1 MQLGRR
7 VLCSKSL
14 FKTQEHLGKIM
25 HSAVRTSSLA
35 LLCAG
40 FAIAIP
46 AAAGAADFAQ
56 VYQDALAN
64 DPTYQQAHA
73 TYMAAR
79 EARPEAWA
87 ALLPQISGSA
97 GKTWAHSSGLTT
109 QIGSSATGVVAPSS
123 FYAATST
130 GARQWSLNLSQQ
142 LFSWTDW
149 MSLKAA
155 NSQVAEAQATYEAA
169 AQNLILRVA
178 TAYFNV
184 LSALDTLQA
193 QESSLQAF
201 DLQLEQANK
210 RFQVGLIA
218 ITDVEQARAA
228 RDTAAAAVIAD
239 KQALANTV
247 DQLEVITGRQ
257 YDTLSEPAKDMP
269 LVTPSP
275 ANQNTWVQTSLQQNL
290 SLIASRLAADVAR
303 DNVRIA
309 FGGHL
314 PTVSL
319 IASRSYNSSSMD
331 ESIVGLGTFN
341 GLPSWSNDRQIG
353 LEVTVPIFS
362 GGGTEARVHQ
372 AQYQWIAAK
381 DAVEQASR
389 STVQQARD
397 SYLGVISGI
406 AHVQALQQALT
417 SSQTAYRATEA
428 GYRVGTQT
436 EVDVLNA
443 LSTLVQ
449 AKTNYA
455 SSRYAYINSVV
466 QLRFAA
472 GTLDANEVQAINH
485 WLTSS
490 ASVSP
495 GAITPEAM
503 TPPSPPP
510 TPKPPPAPPPP

>member
-1 MQLGRR
+1 
-7 VLCSKSL
+7 
-14 FKTQEHLGKIM
+14 M
-25 HSAVRTSSLA
+25 HRAVRTSSLA
-35 LLCAG
+35 SLCAG
-40 FAIAIP
+40 FAIALP
-46 AAAGAADFAQ
+46 AAAPAADFLQ

-64 DPTYQQAHA
+64 DPTYQQANA

-87 ALLPQISGSA
+87 ALLPQITGSA
-97 GKTWAHSSGLTT
+97 GRSIDHSAGLSSS
-109 QIGSSATGVVAPSS
+109 IGSSASGAPVTTS
-123 FYAATST
+123 FYGVSHTNAH
-130 GARQWSLNLSQQ
+130 QWSLNLSEE
-142 LFSWTDW
+142 LFSWSDW
-149 MSLKAA
+149 MSLKSAD
-155 NSQVAEAQATYEAA
+155 SQVAEAQATYQSA
-169 AQNLILRVA
+169 AQDLVLRVA

-228 RDTAAAAVIAD
+228 RDTAAAAVISD
-239 KQALANTV
+239 KQALATAE
-247 DQLEVITGRQ
+247 DQLQVITGRQ
-257 YDTLSEPAKDMP
+257 YDTLSEPGSGMP
-269 LVTPSP
+269 LVMPNP
-275 ANQNTWVQTSLQQNL
+275 ANQDQWVTTSLQQNL
-290 SLIASRLAADVAR
+290 ALIASRLAADVAR
-303 DNVRIA
+303 DNVRVA

-314 PTVSL
+314 PTLSL
-319 IASRSYNSSSMD
+319 SASRSFNSAGVD
-331 ESIVGLGTFN
+331 ETFSQGPTTIGTFN
-341 GLPSWSNDRQIG
+341 LPSWANDRQIA

-381 DAVEQASR
+381 DAMEQASR
-389 STVQQARD
+389 STEQQARD
-397 SYLGVISGI
+397 AYLGVISGI

-455 SSRYAYINSVV
+455 SSRYAYITSVV

-472 GTLDANEVQAINH
+472 GTLDPNEVQAINR
-485 WLTSS
+485 WLTNP

-495 GAITPEAM
+495 GPITPEAL
-503 TPPSPPP
+503 TPPAPAP
-510 TPKPPPAPPPP
+510 TPKPPPAPPLPQP

>member
-1 MQLGRR
+1 M
-7 VLCSKSL
+7 
-14 FKTQEHLGKIM
+14 HL
-25 HSAVRTSSLA
+25 AVRTSSLA

-40 FAIAIP
+40 FTIALP
-46 AAAGAADFAQ
+46 VAAAAADFTQ

-64 DPTYQQAHA
+64 DPTYQQANA

-87 ALLPQISGSA
+87 SLLPQISGSA
-97 GKTWAHSSGLTT
+97 GRILDHSAGLSTSIGASASG
-109 QIGSSATGVVAPSS
+109 QPVPSS
-123 FYAATST
+123 FYATT
-130 GARQWSLNLSQQ
+130 HNNARQWSLNLSQE
-142 LFSWTDW
+142 LFSWSDW
-149 MSLKAA
+149 MTLKAA
-155 NSQVAEAQATYEAA
+155 DSQVAEAQATYQAA

-178 TAYFNV
+178 TSYFNV
-184 LSALDTLQA
+184 LAALDTLQA
-193 QESSLQAF
+193 QESSLKAF

-210 RFQVGLIA
+210 RFEVGLIA

-239 KQALANTV
+239 KQSLATAE

-257 YDTLSEPAKDMP
+257 YDTLSEPGADMP
-269 LVTPSP
+269 LVTPNP
-275 ANQNTWVQTSLQQNL
+275 ASQDQWVQTSLQQNL

-303 DNVRIA
+303 ENVRIA

-319 IASRSYNSSSMD
+319 VASRSFNSAGVD
-331 ESIVGLGTFN
+331 ESIVGLGDFN
-341 GLPSWSNDRQIG
+341 LPSWTNDRQIG

-362 GGGTEARVHQ
+362 GGGTQARVHQ

-389 STVQQARD
+389 STVQQSRD
-397 SYLGVISGI
+397 AYLGVISGI
-406 AHVQALQQALT
+406 AHVQALQQAMT

-449 AKTNYA
+449 AKTNFA
-455 SSRYAYINSVV
+455 SSRYAYITSVV

-485 WLTSS
+485 WLGSS
-490 ASVSP
+490 ASVSL
-495 GAITPEAM
+495 GAITPESM
-503 TPPSPPP
+503 TPPAPAP
-510 TPKPPPAPPPP
+510 TPKPPAAPPPPPNP

>member
-1 MQLGRR
+1 
-7 VLCSKSL
+7 
-14 FKTQEHLGKIM
+14 M
-25 HSAVRTSSLA
+25 HRAVRTSSLA

-40 FAIAIP
+40 FITGLP
-46 AAAGAADFAQ
+46 AVATAADFTQ
-56 VYQDALAN
+56 VFQDALAH

-87 ALLPQISGSA
+87 LLLPQISGSA
-97 GKTWAHSSGLTT
+97 GKTWQHTSGLTT
-109 QIGSSATGVVAPSS
+109 QIGSSAAGVSGPQS
-123 FYAATST
+123 FYDRSHIDAK
-130 GARQWSLNLSQQ
+130 QWSLNLSED
-142 LFSWTDW
+142 LFSWADW
-149 MSLKAA
+149 VGLKAA
-155 NSQVAEAQATYEAA
+155 DSQVAQAQATYQAA

-193 QESSLQAF
+193 QESSLKAF
-201 DLQLEQANK
+201 DLQLQQANK
-210 RFQVGLIA
+210 RFEVGLIA

-228 RDTAAAAVIAD
+228 RDTAAAAVIAA
-239 KQALANTV
+239 KQSLATAE

-257 YDTLSEPAKDMP
+257 YDTLSEPGSDMP
-269 LVTPSP
+269 LVMPTP
-275 ANQNTWVQTSLQQNL
+275 ADQNQWIQTSLQQNL
-290 SLIASRLAADVAR
+290 TLIASRLAADVAR

-309 FGGHL
+309 FSGHL
-314 PTVSL
+314 PILSL
-319 IASRSYNSSSMD
+319 VASRSFSSTSTD
-331 ESIVGLGTFN
+331 ESIVGIGTFN
-341 GLPSWSNDRQIG
+341 GLPAWSNDRQIG
-353 LEVTVPIFS
+353 LQVTVPIFS

-397 SYLGVISGI
+397 AYLGVISGI

-449 AKTNYA
+449 AKTNFA
-455 SSRYAYINSVV
+455 SSRYAYITSVV
-466 QLRFAA
+466 QLRYAA
-472 GTLDANEVQAINH
+472 GTLDPNEVQAINR
-485 WLTSS
+485 WLTTP

-495 GAITPEAM
+495 GPITPEAL
-503 TPPSPPP
+503 TPAAPAP
-510 TPKPPPAPPPP
+510 TPKPPAAPPPP

>member
-1 MQLGRR
+1 
-7 VLCSKSL
+7 
-14 FKTQEHLGKIM
+14 M
-25 HSAVRTSSLA
+25 HRAVRTSSLA
-35 LLCAG
+35 FLCATFLIG
-40 FAIAIP
+40 IP
-46 AAAGAADFAQ
+46 AAAPAADFAQ
-56 VYQDALAN
+56 VYQDALAS
-64 DPTYQQAHA
+64 DPTFQEAHA
-73 TYMAAR
+73 NYMAAR

-87 ALLPQISGSA
+87 VLLPQISGSA
-97 GKTWAHSSGLTT
+97 GKTLDHASGLTT
-109 QIGSSATGVVAPSS
+109 SGFDTAPGGGLAPSTY
-123 FYAATST
+123 YAATHT
-130 GARQWSLNLSQQ
+130 NATQWSLNLSEE

-149 MSLKAA
+149 MSLKSADK
-155 NSQVAEAQATYEAA
+155 QVAEAQATYEAA
-169 AQNLILRVA
+169 AQDLILRVA

-184 LSALDTLQA
+184 LSALDTMQA

-210 RFQVGLIA
+210 RYQVGLIA

-228 RDTAAAAVIAD
+228 RDNAAALVIAA
-239 KQALANTV
+239 KQSLAAAE
-247 DQLEVITGRQ
+247 DQLQVITGRQ
-257 YDTLSEPAKDMP
+257 YDTLSEPGTDMP

-275 ANQNTWVQTSLQQNL
+275 ADQNRWVQTSIEQNL

-314 PTVSL
+314 PTLSL
-319 IASRSYNSSSMD
+319 VASRSFNSSSTD

-341 GLPSWSNDRQIG
+341 GLPGWTNDRQIG
-353 LEVTVPIFS
+353 LEITVPIFS

-372 AQYQWIAAK
+372 AEYQWIAAK
-381 DAVEQASR
+381 DAYQQASR
-389 STVQQARD
+389 TTEQQARD
-397 SYLGVISGI
+397 AYLGVISGI
-406 AHVQALQQALT
+406 AHVQALEQALT

-455 SSRYAYINSVV
+455 SSRYAYITSIV
-466 QLRFAA
+466 QLRYAA
-472 GTLDANEVQAINH
+472 GTLDPNEVQAINH
-485 WLTSS
+485 WLTAP

-495 GAITPEAM
+495 GPITPQAM
-503 TPPSPPP
+503 TPAAPAP
-510 TPKPPPAPPPP
+510 TPKPPPPPPPESQ

>member
-1 MQLGRR
+1 
-7 VLCSKSL
+7 
-14 FKTQEHLGKIM
+14 M
-25 HSAVRTSSLA
+25 HRAVRTSSLA

-40 FAIAIP
+40 FATALP
-46 AAAGAADFAQ
+46 AVTTAADFTQ

-87 ALLPQISGSA
+87 ALLPQISGTA
-97 GKTWAHSSGLTT
+97 GKSWDHTAGRTT
-109 QIGSSATGVVAPSS
+109 QVGSSASGGFGPSS
-123 FYAATST
+123 LYDTTHTNAH
-130 GARQWSLNLSQQ
+130 QWSLNLSED
-142 LFSWTDW
+142 LFSYADW
-149 MSLKAA
+149 MNLKSAD
-155 NSQVAEAQATYEAA
+155 SQVAEAQATYESAS
-169 AQNLILRVA
+169 QNLILRVA

-193 QESSLQAF
+193 QQSSLQAF
-201 DLQLEQANK
+201 DLQLQQADK
-210 RFQVGLIA
+210 RFEVGLIA

-228 RDTAAAAVIAD
+228 RDTAAAAVIGD
-239 KQALANTV
+239 KQALATAV

-257 YDTLSEPAKDMP
+257 YDTLSEPGSNMP

-275 ANQNTWVQTSLQQNL
+275 ADQNQWVQTSLQQNL
-290 SLIASRLAADVAR
+290 TLIASRLAADVAR
-303 DNVRIA
+303 DNVRVA

-314 PTVSL
+314 PILSL
-319 IASRSYNSSSMD
+319 VASRSFNSSSID
-331 ESIVGLGTFN
+331 ESIVGIGTFN
-341 GLPSWSNDRQIG
+341 GLPNWSNDRQIG
-353 LEVTVPIFS
+353 LQVTVPIFS
-362 GGGTEARVHQ
+362 GGATEARVHQ

-397 SYLGVISGI
+397 AYLGVISGI

-455 SSRYAYINSVV
+455 SSRYAYITSVV

-472 GTLDANEVQAINH
+472 GTLDANEVQAIDQ
-485 WLTSS
+485 WLNTA

-503 TPPSPPP
+503 TPPAPAP
-510 TPKPPPAPPPP
+510 TPKPPPAPPPPPNP

>member
-1 MQLGRR
+1 MQR
-7 VLCSKSL
+7 
-14 FKTQEHLGKIM
+14 
-25 HSAVRTSSLA
+25 AVRISSLA
-35 LLCAG
+35 FLCAG
-40 FAIAIP
+40 FIMGLP
-46 AAAGAADFAQ
+46 AAATAADFAQ

-64 DPTYQQAHA
+64 DPTFQQAHA
-73 TYMAAR
+73 NYMAAR

-87 ALLPQISGSA
+87 VLLPQISGSA
-97 GKTWAHSSGLTT
+97 GGTLDHAAGLATNIGGTASGV
-109 QIGSSATGVVAPSS
+109 AAPSS
-123 FYAATST
+123 FYAVTHST
-130 GARQWSLNLSQQ
+130 ARQWSLNLSED
-142 LFSWTDW
+142 LFSWSDW

-155 NSQVAEAQATYEAA
+155 DSQVAEAQATYEAA
-169 AQNLILRVA
+169 AQDLILRVA

-184 LSALDTLQA
+184 LAALDTLQA

-210 RFQVGLIA
+210 RYEVGLIA

-228 RDTAAAAVIAD
+228 RDTAAAAVIAA
-239 KQALANTV
+239 KQSLASAE

-257 YDTLSEPAKDMP
+257 YDTLSEPGANMP
-269 LVTPSP
+269 LVMPSP
-275 ANQNTWVQTSLQQNL
+275 ASQNQWVQTSLQQNL

-303 DNVRIA
+303 ENVRIA

-314 PTVSL
+314 PTLSL
-319 IASRSYNSSSMD
+319 VASRSFNSTGVD
-331 ESIVGLGTFN
+331 ESIVGLGTFS
-341 GLPSWSNDRQIG
+341 LPSWTNDRQIG

-372 AQYQWIAAK
+372 AEYQWIAAK
-381 DAVEQASR
+381 DAVEQSSR

-397 SYLGVISGI
+397 AYLGVISGI

-455 SSRYAYINSVV
+455 SSRYAYITSVV
-466 QLRFAA
+466 QLRYAA
-472 GTLDANEVQAINH
+472 GTLDPNEVQAVNQ
-485 WLTSS
+485 WLTSP

-495 GAITPEAM
+495 GPITPEAM
-503 TPPSPPP
+503 TPPSPEP
-510 TPKPPPAPPPP
+510 TPQPPPPPPPPNP

>member
-1 MQLGRR
+1 
-7 VLCSKSL
+7 
-14 FKTQEHLGKIM
+14 M
-25 HSAVRTSSLA
+25 HPAVRTSSLA

-40 FAIAIP
+40 VAIGLP
-46 AAAGAADFAQ
+46 AAAAAADFTQ

-64 DPTYQQAHA
+64 DPTYQQAYA
-73 TYMAAR
+73 NYQAAR
-79 EARPEAWA
+79 EAKPEAWA

-97 GKTWAHSSGLTT
+97 GRSLDHSSGLSSSIGTT
-109 QIGSSATGVVAPSS
+109 ASGAPASSS
-123 FYAATST
+123 FYAVTHTNAH
-130 GARQWSLNLSQQ
+130 QWSLNLSED
-142 LFSWTDW
+142 LFSWADW
-149 MSLKAA
+149 VGLKSAD
-155 NSQVAEAQATYEAA
+155 SQVAEAQATYEAA
-169 AQNLILRVA
+169 GQNLILRVA

-239 KQALANTV
+239 KQALASAE
-247 DQLEVITGRQ
+247 DQLQVITGRQ
-257 YDTLSEPAKDMP
+257 YDTLSEPGADMP
-269 LVTPSP
+269 LVMPNP
-275 ANQNTWVQTSLQQNL
+275 ANQDQWVQTSLQQNL

-309 FGGHL
+309 FSGHL

-319 IASRSYNSSSMD
+319 TASRSFNSAGVD
-331 ESIVGLGTFN
+331 ENISQGPFDIGTFN
-341 GLPSWSNDRQIG
+341 LPSWTNDRQIG

-381 DAVEQASR
+381 DGMEQISR
-389 STVQQARD
+389 TTEQQARD
-397 SYLGVISGI
+397 AYLGVISGI

-455 SSRYAYINSVV
+455 SSRYAYITSVV
-466 QLRFAA
+466 QLRYAA
-472 GTLDANEVQAINH
+472 GTLDPNEVQAIDH
-485 WLTSS
+485 WLS
-490 ASVSP
+490 APSSVSP
-495 GAITPEAM
+495 GPITPEAM
-503 TPPSPPP
+503 TPAAPEP
-510 TPKPPPAPPPP
+510 TPKPPPPPPLQP

>member
-1 MQLGRR
+1 
-7 VLCSKSL
+7 
-14 FKTQEHLGKIM
+14 
-25 HSAVRTSSLA
+25 A
-35 LLCAG
+35 
-40 FAIAIP
+40 
-46 AAAGAADFAQ
+46 
-56 VYQDALAN
+56 
-64 DPTYQQAHA
+64 
-73 TYMAAR
+73 
-79 EARPEAWA
+79 
-87 ALLPQISGSA
+87 
-97 GKTWAHSSGLTT
+97 GLTT
-109 QIGSSATGVVAPSS
+109 QVGSGPGGVTAPAS
-123 FYAATST
+123 FYATTHSS
-130 GARQWSLNLSQQ
+130 ARQWSLNLSQQ

-149 MSLKAA
+149 MTLKAA
-155 NSQVAEAQATYEAA
+155 DSQVAEAQATYESA

-201 DLQLEQANK
+201 DLQLQQANK
-210 RFQVGLIA
+210 RYQVGLIA

-239 KQALANTV
+239 KESLASAE

-257 YDTLSEPAKDMP
+257 YGTLSEPGANMP
-269 LVTPSP
+269 LVMPTP
-275 ANQNTWVQTSLQQNL
+275 ANQNQWVQTSLHQNL
-290 SLIASRLAADVAR
+290 TLIASRMAADVAR
-303 DNVRIA
+303 DNVRVA

-314 PTVSL
+314 PTLSL
-319 IASRSYNSSSMD
+319 IASRTFNSSSTN
-331 ESIVGLGTFN
+331 ESLIGINGTFQ
-341 GLPSWSNDRQIG
+341 GLPSWSNDREIG
-353 LEVTVPIFS
+353 LQVTVPIFS

-389 STVQQARD
+389 STIQQARD
-397 SYLGVISGI
+397 AYLGVISGI

-455 SSRYAYINSVV
+455 SSRYSYINSVV
-466 QLRFAA
+466 ALRFAA

-485 WLTSS
+485 WLSSS

>member
-1 MQLGRR
+1 
-7 VLCSKSL
+7 
-14 FKTQEHLGKIM
+14 M
-25 HSAVRTSSLA
+25 HRAVRTSSLA

-40 FAIAIP
+40 LAIGLP
-46 AAAGAADFAQ
+46 VAAAAADFAQ
-56 VYQDALAN
+56 VYQDALAS
-64 DPTYQQAHA
+64 DPTFQQAHA
-73 TYMAAR
+73 NYMAAR
-79 EARPEAWA
+79 EAKPEAWA
-87 ALLPQISGSA
+87 VLLPQISGSA
-97 GKTWAHSSGLTT
+97 GKTWQHSAGLTT
-109 QIGSSATGVVAPSS
+109 QLGSSGSGATAPYSLYDTTHAGVK
-123 FYAATST
+123 
-130 GARQWSLNLSQQ
+130 QWSLNLSEN
-142 LFSWTDW
+142 LFSWSDW

-155 NSQVAEAQATYEAA
+155 DSQVAEAQATYEAA

-193 QESSLQAF
+193 QQSSLQAF
-201 DLQLEQANK
+201 DLQLQQANK
-210 RFQVGLIA
+210 RYQVGLIA

-239 KQALANTV
+239 KESLASAE
-247 DQLEVITGRQ
+247 DQLEVITARQ
-257 YDTLSEPAKDMP
+257 YDTLSEPGTGMP
-269 LVTPSP
+269 LLVPNP
-275 ANQNTWVQTSLQQNL
+275 ASQNQWVQTSLQQNL
-290 SLIASRLAADVAR
+290 TLIASRLAADVAR
-303 DNVRIA
+303 ENVRIA

-314 PTVSL
+314 PTLSL
-319 IASRSYNSSSMD
+319 IASRSFNSASTD
-331 ESIVGLGTFN
+331 ESIVGIGSFN

-397 SYLGVISGI
+397 AYLGVISGI

-455 SSRYAYINSVV
+455 SSRYAYITSVV
-466 QLRFAA
+466 QLRYAA
-472 GTLDANEVQAINH
+472 GTLDANEVQAINR
-485 WLTSS
+485 WLTAP

-503 TPPSPPP
+503 TPPAPAP
-510 TPKPPPAPPPP
+510 TPKPPPPPPPQP

>member
-1 MQLGRR
+1 
-7 VLCSKSL
+7 
-14 FKTQEHLGKIM
+14 M
-25 HSAVRTSSLA
+25 HRAVRTSSLA
-35 LLCAG
+35 FLCAG
-40 FAIAIP
+40 FAIGLS
-46 AAAGAADFAQ
+46 AAVPAADFSQ
-56 VYQDALAN
+56 VYRDALAN
-64 DPTYQQAHA
+64 DPTFQQAYA
-73 TYMAAR
+73 NYMAAR

-87 ALLPQISGSA
+87 TLLPQISGSA
-97 GKTWAHSSGLTT
+97 GKTLTHSSGLTT
-109 QIGSSATGVVAPSS
+109 QLGSGSTGVVAPSS
-123 FYAATST
+123 FYSST
-130 GARQWSLNLSQQ
+130 HANSTQWSLNLSED

-149 MSLKAA
+149 MTLKSA

-169 AQNLILRVA
+169 AQNLVLRVA

-193 QESSLQAF
+193 QQSSLQAF

-218 ITDVEQARAA
+218 ITDVEQARAG
-228 RDTAAAAVIAD
+228 RDTAAAAVIAA
-239 KQALANTV
+239 KESLAASE

-257 YDTLSEPAKDMP
+257 YDTLSEPGANMP

-275 ANQNTWVQTSLQQNL
+275 ANQSQWVQTSLQQNL
-290 SLIASRLAADVAR
+290 TLIAARLAADVAR

-314 PTVSL
+314 PTLSL
-319 IASRSYNSSSMD
+319 VASRSFSNISTD

-362 GGGTEARVHQ
+362 GGATEARVHQ
-372 AQYQWIAAK
+372 AEYQWIAAK
-381 DAVEQASR
+381 DAMEQASR

-397 SYLGVISGI
+397 AYLGVISGI

-455 SSRYAYINSVV
+455 SSRYAYITSVV
-466 QLRFAA
+466 QLRYAA
-472 GTLDANEVQAINH
+472 GTLDPKEVQAINE
-485 WLTSS
+485 WLTAP

-503 TPPSPPP
+503 TPPAPAP
-510 TPKPPPAPPPP
+510 TPQPPPPPPPNR

>member
-1 MQLGRR
+1 MYR
-7 VLCSKSL
+7 
-14 FKTQEHLGKIM
+14 
-25 HSAVRTSSLA
+25 AVRTSSLA

-40 FAIAIP
+40 FAFGLPP
-46 AAAGAADFAQ
+46 AATAADFAQ

-87 ALLPQISGSA
+87 LLLPQISGSA
-97 GKTWAHSSGLTT
+97 GKTWQHSSGVNT
-109 QIGSSATGVVAPSS
+109 QVSSGATGQPAPFS
-123 FYAATST
+123 FHATDHIS
-130 GARQWSLNLSQQ
+130 ARQWSLNLSEE

-149 MSLKAA
+149 MGLKAA
-155 NSQVAEAQATYEAA
+155 DSQVAQAQATYEAA

-184 LSALDTLQA
+184 LSRLDTLQA
-193 QESSLQAF
+193 QESSLQAY

-210 RFQVGLIA
+210 RYQVGLIA

-239 KQALANTV
+239 KQSLATAE

-257 YDTLSEPAKDMP
+257 YDTLSEPGADMP

-275 ANQNTWVQTSLQQNL
+275 ASQDQWVQTSLQQNL

-303 DNVRIA
+303 DNVRMA

-314 PTVSL
+314 PTLSL
-319 IASRSYNSSSMD
+319 IASRSFSSSSTD
-331 ESIVGLGTFN
+331 ESIVGIGTFN
-341 GLPSWSNDRQIG
+341 GLPAWSNDRQIG
-353 LEVTVPIFS
+353 LEVTVPIYS

-381 DAVEQASR
+381 DAVEQTSR

-397 SYLGVISGI
+397 AYLGVISGI

-428 GYRVGTQT
+428 GYKVGTQT
-436 EVDVLNA
+436 EVDVLNS
-443 LSTLVQ
+443 LSSLVA

-455 SSRYAYINSVV
+455 SSRYAYITSVI

-472 GTLDANEVQAINH
+472 GTLDPNEVQAINH
-485 WLTSS
+485 WLTTP

-503 TPPSPPP
+503 TPPSPPA
-510 TPKPPPAPPPP
+510 TPKPPPPPPPEP

>member
-1 MQLGRR
+1 MHR
-7 VLCSKSL
+7 V
-14 FKTQEHLGKIM
+14 
-25 HSAVRTSSLA
+25 VRTSRLSLSLA
-35 LLCAG
+35 LFCAG
-40 FAIAIP
+40 FAIGLP
-46 AAAGAADFAQ
+46 AAGRAADFAK

-64 DPTYQQAHA
+64 DPTFQQAYA
-73 TYMAAR
+73 NYEAAR

-87 ALLPQISGSA
+87 LLLPQISGSA
-97 GKTWAHSSGLTT
+97 GKTWTHSSGLFT
-109 QIGSSATGVVAPSS
+109 QSQVSASGRPAPFSVYSTSSV
-123 FYAATST
+123 
-130 GARQWSLNLSQQ
+130 GAKQWSLNLSED

-149 MSLKAA
+149 MNLKAA
-155 NSQVAEAQATYEAA
+155 DSQVAEAQATYEAA
-169 AQNLILRVA
+169 AQNLVLRVA

-201 DLQLEQANK
+201 DLQLQQANK
-210 RFQVGLIA
+210 RYQVGLIA

-228 RDTAAAAVIAD
+228 RDTAAAAVIAA
-239 KQALANTV
+239 KESLASAE

-257 YDTLSEPAKDMP
+257 YGTLSEPGANMP
-269 LVTPSP
+269 LVMPTP
-275 ANQNTWVQTSLQQNL
+275 ANQNQWVQTSLHQNL
-290 SLIASRLAADVAR
+290 TLIASRMAADVAR
-303 DNVRIA
+303 DNVRVA

-314 PTVSL
+314 PTLSL
-319 IASRSYNSSSMD
+319 IASRTFNSSTTN
-331 ESIVGLGTFN
+331 ESLIGINGTFQ
-341 GLPSWSNDRQIG
+341 GLPSWSNDREIG
-353 LEVTVPIFS
+353 LQVTVPIFS

-389 STVQQARD
+389 TTIQQARD
-397 SYLGVISGI
+397 AYLGVISGI

-455 SSRYAYINSVV
+455 TSRYSYINSVV
-466 QLRFAA
+466 ALRFAA
-472 GTLDANEVQAINH
+472 GTLDPNEVQTINQ
-485 WLTSS
+485 WLT
-490 ASVSP
+490 APVSVSP

-503 TPPSPPP
+503 TPPAPAP
-510 TPKPPPAPPPP
+510 TPQPPPPPPPNP

>member
-1 MQLGRR
+1 MGL
-7 VLCSKSL
+7 
-14 FKTQEHLGKIM
+14 
-25 HSAVRTSSLA
+25 
-35 LLCAG
+35 
-40 FAIAIP
+40 P
-46 AAAGAADFAQ
+46 AAAADFAQ

-64 DPTYQQAHA
+64 DPTFQEAHA
-73 TYMAAR
+73 NYMAAR

-87 ALLPQISGSA
+87 VLLPQISGSA
-97 GKTWAHSSGLTT
+97 GTTWTHSAGQTT
-109 QIGSSATGVVAPSS
+109 QAQVSATGTAAP
-123 FYAATST
+123 FPIYST
-130 GARQWSLNLSQQ
+130 DSIGAKQWSLNLSED
-142 LFSWTDW
+142 LFSWSDW
-149 MSLKAA
+149 MTLKAA
-155 NSQVAEAQATYEAA
+155 DSQVAEAQATFEAA
-169 AQNLILRVA
+169 EQNLILRVA
-178 TAYFNV
+178 TDYFNV

-210 RFQVGLIA
+210 RYQVGLIA

-228 RDTAAAAVIAD
+228 RDTAAASVISA
-239 KQALANTV
+239 KESLASAA

-257 YDTLSEPAKDMP
+257 YDTLSEPGANMP
-269 LVTPSP
+269 LVMPAP
-275 ANQNTWVQTSLQQNL
+275 ANQDQWVHTSLQQNL
-290 SLIASRLAADVAR
+290 TLIASRLAADVAR
-303 DNVRIA
+303 ENVRVA

-314 PTVSL
+314 PTLSL
-319 IASRSYNSSSMD
+319 IASRTFNSSSAD
-331 ESIVGLGTFN
+331 ESIIGINGTFQ
-341 GLPSWSNDRQIG
+341 GLPSWSNDREIG

-362 GGGTEARVHQ
+362 GGGTYARVHQ

-389 STVQQARD
+389 STIQQARD
-397 SYLGVISGI
+397 AYLGVISGI

-466 QLRFAA
+466 ALRYAA
-472 GTLDANEVQAINH
+472 GTLDPKEVHAIDQ
-485 WLTSS
+485 WLT
-490 ASVSP
+490 APVSVSP
-495 GAITPEAM
+495 GAITPQAM
-503 TPPSPPP
+503 TPPAAAP
-510 TPKPPPAPPPP
+510 TPKPPPAPPEP

>member
-1 MQLGRR
+1 
-7 VLCSKSL
+7 
-14 FKTQEHLGKIM
+14 M
-25 HSAVRTSSLA
+25 HRAVRTSSLA
-35 LLCAG
+35 LLCAISLIG
-40 FAIAIP
+40 RP
-46 AAAGAADFAQ
+46 AAAAAADFAH

-64 DPTYQQAHA
+64 DPTFQEAHA
-73 TYMAAR
+73 NYMAAR

-87 ALLPQISGSA
+87 VLLPQISGSA
-97 GKTWAHSSGLTT
+97 GKTLNHASGLSTSGFNT
-109 QIGSSATGVVAPSS
+109 AQGGVSPSS
-123 FYAATST
+123 FYATTHANAT
-130 GARQWSLNLSQQ
+130 QWSLNLSEE

-149 MSLKAA
+149 MSLKSADK
-155 NSQVAEAQATYEAA
+155 QVAEAQATYEAA
-169 AQNLILRVA
+169 AQDLILRVA

-184 LSALDTLQA
+184 LSALDTMQA

-228 RDTAAAAVIAD
+228 RDNAAAGVIAA
-239 KQALANTV
+239 KQSLAAAE
-247 DQLEVITGRQ
+247 DQLQVITGRQ
-257 YDTLSEPAKDMP
+257 YDTLSEPGADMP

-275 ANQNTWVQTSLQQNL
+275 ADQNRWVQTSIEQNL

-314 PTVSL
+314 PTLSL
-319 IASRSYNSSSMD
+319 VASRSFNSSSTD

-341 GLPSWSNDRQIG
+341 GLPSWTNDRQIG

-372 AQYQWIAAK
+372 AEYQWIAAK
-381 DAVEQASR
+381 DAYQQASR
-389 STVQQARD
+389 TTEQQARD
-397 SYLGVISGI
+397 AYLGVISGI

-455 SSRYAYINSVV
+455 SSRYAYITSIV
-466 QLRFAA
+466 QLRYAA
-472 GTLDANEVQAINH
+472 GTLDPNEVRAINH
-485 WLTSS
+485 WLTAP

-495 GAITPEAM
+495 GAITPQAM
-503 TPPSPPP
+503 TPPAPAP
-510 TPKPPPAPPPP
+510 TPNPPPPPPEK

>member
-1 MQLGRR
+1 M
-7 VLCSKSL
+7 
-14 FKTQEHLGKIM
+14 HL
-25 HSAVRTSSLA
+25 AVRTSSLA

-40 FAIAIP
+40 FAIGLP
-46 AAAGAADFAQ
+46 VAAAAADFAQ

-64 DPTYQQAHA
+64 DPTYQQANA

-97 GKTWAHSSGLTT
+97 GRSLDHSAGLSTN
-109 QIGSSATGVVAPSS
+109 IGSSAAGQPVPAS
-123 FYAATST
+123 FYATTHAN
-130 GARQWSLNLSQQ
+130 ARQWSLNLSQE

-149 MSLKAA
+149 MTLKAA
-155 NSQVAEAQATYEAA
+155 DSQVAEAQANYQAA

-184 LSALDTLQA
+184 LSALDTMQA
-193 QESSLQAF
+193 QESSLKAF

-210 RFQVGLIA
+210 RFEVGLIA

-239 KQALANTV
+239 KQSLANAE

-257 YDTLSEPAKDMP
+257 YDTLSEPGTDMP
-269 LVTPSP
+269 LVTPNP
-275 ANQNTWVQTSLQQNL
+275 ASQDQWVQTSLQQNL
-290 SLIASRLAADVAR
+290 TLIASRLAADVAR
-303 DNVRIA
+303 EDVRIA

-319 IASRSYNSSSMD
+319 VASRSFNSTGVD
-331 ESIVGLGTFN
+331 ETINGLGTFN
-341 GLPSWSNDRQIG
+341 LPSWANDRQIG
-353 LEVTVPIFS
+353 LQVTVPIFS

-397 SYLGVISGI
+397 AYLGVISGI
-406 AHVQALQQALT
+406 AHVQALQQAMT

-449 AKTNYA
+449 AKTNFA

-472 GTLDANEVQAINH
+472 GTLDTNEVQAINH

-503 TPPSPPP
+503 TPPAPAP
-510 TPKPPPAPPPP
+510 TPKPPPAPPPPPP